1 MDTEKRTNSHQELS
15 KWSPKHSKIEA
26 KTVQNRGAAR
36 DIFGKREVRTA
47 KNSDKN
53 IDPGKKRGRH
63 HSVHPF
69 WPKKLPTWRQVG
81 FQNRAKIN
89 KRSLQESIKKLMPFT
104 IDFQI
109 NFGGFSERKWKH
121 VGTKI
126 DEKSIRI
133 AKNEFL
139 INRALAAAG
148 AWSVRFWGPKLG
160 AKTHQKTIKK
170 WSQHE
175 KASWH
180 RFFLDFGEFWKASW
194 EAISS
199 QDRCKKASKKR
210 CKKERQQDSEKGVKS
225 ASHPVRHHGSEA
237 LGRRPPLRRDSPLGP
252 PPMSDFPFLSSKV
265 F

>member
-1 MDTEKRTNSHQELS
+1 MDTEKRTNSHQELP
-15 KWSPKHSKIEA
+15 KWSPKHSKIEP

-89 KRSLQESIKKLMPFT
+89 KKSMQESIKKLMPFT

-160 AKTHQKTIKK
+160 AKIHQKTIKK
-170 WSQHE
+170 WSQLG
-175 KASWH
+175 KPSWQ
-180 RFFLDFGEFWKASW
+180 RFLIDLIGLW
-194 EAISS
+194 EATWRGKSS
-199 QDRCKKASKKR
+199 QDRSKMAS
-210 CKKERQQDSEKGVKS
+210 
-225 ASHPVRHHGSEA
+225 
-237 LGRRPPLRRDSPLGP
+237 
-252 PPMSDFPFLSSKV
+252 
-265 F
+265 